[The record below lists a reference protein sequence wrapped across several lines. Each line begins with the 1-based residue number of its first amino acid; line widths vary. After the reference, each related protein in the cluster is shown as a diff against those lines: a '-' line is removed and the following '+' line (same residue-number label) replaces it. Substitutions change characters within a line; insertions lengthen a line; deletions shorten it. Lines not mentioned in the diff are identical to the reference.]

1 MKPPV
6 VRPDWPDEV
15 KALYAHDVREMWD
28 QVVAPH
34 IWNQYHS
41 QLDLYLAFCRVDV
54 ALDIL
59 DVGCAQ
65 GTLAL
70 LLAERG
76 HRVTAIDIRP
86 HFLDYARSRYE
97 RGEVRFLAVNA
108 FDLRL
113 AERFDIIFAN
123 QILEHTVYP
132 EALVRTLRDHLKPHG
147 RLVATTPNWGYFAN
161 RRAALPKYAGI
172 GDPADHEHRQF
183 TADSDGHFFAYA
195 HDEFRNVL
203 SRAGLTQ
210 VEVRHFESPW
220 ISGHAKIRHLHRVAP
235 PTLLRA
241 LDSLTLRLPAVGSFL
256 AHQLLG
262 TGVRSE

>member
-1 MKPPV
+1 MKPPSFH
-6 VRPDWPDEV
+6 PDWPNEV
-15 KALYAHDVREMWD
+15 KALYAHDVREIWD
-28 QVVAPH
+28 PTVAPH
-34 IWNQYHS
+34 VWSQYHN
-41 QLDLYLAFCRVDV
+41 QLDLYFSFCPGDV

-76 HRVTAIDIRP
+76 HRVTAVDIRP

-97 RGEVRFLAVNA
+97 RGEVRFLAANA
-108 FDLRL
+108 LDLRL

-132 EALVRTLRDHLKPHG
+132 ETLVRTVRDHLKPRG
-147 RLVATTPNWGYFAN
+147 RLVATTPNWGYFAS
-161 RRAALPKYAGI
+161 RRAALPKYAEI
-172 GDPADHEHRQF
+172 GNPADHKHRQF
-183 TADSDGHFFAYA
+183 TADGDGHFFAYTRQ
-195 HDEFRNVL
+195 ELRNVL
-203 SRAGLTQ
+203 SKAGLMQ
-210 VEVRHFESPW
+210 VQVRHFESPW
-220 ISGHAKIRHLHRVAP
+220 ISGHAKIRHLHGLAP
-235 PTLLRA
+235 PTLLGV
-241 LDSLTLRLPAVGSFL
+241 LDSLTLRLPAAGSFL